1 MVYLDNAASSWP
13 KPAEVMEAM
22 TGYMENSGGNPGR
35 SGHQLSIEA
44 GRVVYKAREALAE
57 LFNVDDPLRVIF
69 TMNATHALNIALLGV
84 LKPGDRVVTT
94 SVEHNSVMRPLRNLE
109 KKGVEVCAVQCG
121 PSGEIDIDDWDKALA
136 GGAKLAVAVH
146 ASNVTGR
153 IFPITEMTASAHRAG
168 ALILVDAAQTAGV
181 EQIDIQ
187 KMRIDL
193 LAITGHKALVGPQG
207 TGALI
212 LNNSVDISQIDPIM
226 FGGTGSASALEV
238 QPDFLPDKFE
248 SGTPNGVGIAGLG
261 AGVRWILE
269 RGIDGINDHHD
280 RLIKR
285 LVSGLSEIDSVTVYG
300 PKLGERRAGLVSFT
314 IEGLE
319 NSDIG
324 LALDEKY
331 GIMCRV
337 GLHCAPSAHK
347 TLGTFPDG
355 AVRFSIGPFITIE
368 DIEKALS
375 AVRDIA
381 RQ

>member
-1 MVYLDNAASSWP
+1 MIYLDNAASSWP
-13 KPAEVMEAM
+13 KPAEVIEAM

-44 GRVVYKAREALAE
+44 GRIVYKARETVAG
-57 LFNVDDPLRVIF
+57 LFNLDDPLSVIF
-69 TMNATHALNIALLGV
+69 TMNATHALNIALLGM

-109 KKGVEVCAVQCG
+109 KQGVIVDVVQCG
-121 PSGEIDIDDWDKALA
+121 PSGEIDINDWDKTLA

-153 IFPITEMTASAHRAG
+153 IFSVTEMAASAHRAG
-168 ALILVDAAQTAGV
+168 ASMLVDAAQTAGV
-181 EQIDIQ
+181 ERIDIQ
-187 KMRIDL
+187 KMGIDL
-193 LAITGHKALVGPQG
+193 LAVTGHKALLGPQG

-212 LNNSVDISQIDPIM
+212 LNSSVDVSQINPIM

-261 AGVRWILE
+261 AGVRWVLE
-269 RGIDGINDHHD
+269 RGIDEVRSHHNDLIT
-280 RLIKR
+280 RLIN
-285 LVSGLSEIDSVTVYG
+285 GLSEIDAVAVYG
-300 PKLGERRAGLVSFT
+300 PGPDERRAGLVSFT
-314 IEGLE
+314 IKRHE

-331 GIMCRV
+331 GVLCRV

-347 TLGTFPDG
+347 TLGTFPEG
-355 AVRFSIGPFITIE
+355 AVRFSIGPFTTAEEIDQTLV
-368 DIEKALS
+368 AL
-375 AVRDIA
+375 REIA
-381 RQ
+381 R

>member
-22 TGYMENSGGNPGR
+22 TGYMEYSGGNPGR

-69 TMNATHALNIALLGV
+69 TMNATHALNIALLGM
-84 LKPGDRVVTT
+84 LKPSDRVVTT

-121 PSGEIDIDDWDKALA
+121 TSGEIDIDDWDRALA
-136 GGAKLAVAVH
+136 GGAKLAVGVH

-153 IFPITEMTASAHRAG
+153 IFPIAEMTASAHRAG
-168 ALILVDAAQTAGV
+168 ALMLVDAAQTAGV

-187 KMRIDL
+187 KIGIDL
-193 LAITGHKALVGPQG
+193 LAVTGHKALLGPQG

-212 LNNSVDISQIDPIM
+212 LNSSVDISQIDPIM

-269 RGIDGINDHHD
+269 HGIDGINDHHD

-285 LVSGLSEIDSVTVYG
+285 LISGLLEIDSVTVYG
-300 PKLGERRAGLVSFT
+300 PKLEEQRAGLVSFT

-324 LALDEKY
+324 LALDEKH

-355 AVRFSIGPFITIE
+355 AVRFSIGSFITIE

-375 AVRDIA
+375 AVREIA
-381 RQ
+381 P